1 MIISVKNKQLRY
13 AIICYISA
21 LIISVFVKIKFIF
34 PTIIDNSIHS
44 FMAGIQ
50 TGLNDILMTVFSF
63 LGSPI
68 LDVIYVL
75 ILAAIL
81 LLANL
86 RIPAIW
92 AVTTIILGNIFNTI
106 IRLSVDRSRPVGHL
120 LSDQGSSFPSSHV
133 FGIFSVIFILSLL
146 VIPNIESP
154 RKQFLISWAITVIGV
169 MTLMS
174 RIYFNAHYLSDTI
187 AAVLFAYAWIIFAG
201 KLYPVLAK
209 LLTSLSFFSH
219 DEV

>member
-1 MIISVKNKQLRY
+1 
-13 AIICYISA
+13 
-21 LIISVFVKIKFIF
+21 
-34 PTIIDNSIHS
+34 
-44 FMAGIQ
+44 MAGIQ

-92 AVTTIILGNIFNTI
+92 AVTTIILGNIFNAI

-133 FGIFSVIFILSLL
+133 FGYIFSHIH
-146 VIPNIESP
+146 P
-154 RKQFLISWAITVIGV
+154 FLACYS
-169 MTLMS
+169 
-174 RIYFNAHYLSDTI
+174 
-187 AAVLFAYAWIIFAG
+187 
-201 KLYPVLAK
+201 
-209 LLTSLSFFSH
+209 
-219 DEV
+219 

>member
-13 AIICYISA
+13 AIICFISA

-92 AVTTIILGNIFNTI
+92 AVTTIILGNIFNAI

-174 RIYFNAHYLSDTI
+174 RIYFNAH
-187 AAVLFAYAWIIFAG
+187 
-201 KLYPVLAK
+201 
-209 LLTSLSFFSH
+209 
-219 DEV
+219 